1 MNDCLALHKKTIVGE
16 LLITR
21 ENRTRDGDSCLPI
34 EGRSWITSLHR
45 NRGDAPLLAPVT
57 RAGEMKGNMSTPK
70 LCRRKL
76 LIGVAAFILGTVS
89 FSSPAPAQEVLKIG
103 VLGVMSGSAASWGL
117 VNKYCAE
124 TSAQL
129 YNEQG
134 GFEIGGKKYKI
145 EIVPIDDKNDPKLAV
160 SGAERLTKQDGIHY
174 IIGPNVDTTAASVQP
189 VAEASGAIYFP
200 YAFQKTLYSPPHG
213 NAILGMI
220 ASYQAGPIIY
230 KYLIDKKGVKSVSF
244 VARNESDPLN
254 QRDEGVQAAKKL
266 GLEIKSSDD
275 TYEPGTTDFFP
286 VMSRVVNK
294 GADLIVLSGVA
305 PADAPLL
312 IKSARELGF
321 KGTLET
327 ETAQDIKILNEVA
340 GGAADG
346 FICVGGASTP
356 EIRSE
361 QMEKFADRYKKVAG
375 EWNDE
380 AGTKVYALEIILAT
394 LKKAG
399 PEAINNVDLFKKA
412 IADFSIK
419 NPFLKEDKELKY
431 VGTAY
436 FSQPRQIGVPM
447 VVNQVSD
454 GKFQTLFVGSVE

>member
-1 MNDCLALHKKTIVGE
+1 
-16 LLITR
+16 
-21 ENRTRDGDSCLPI
+21 
-34 EGRSWITSLHR
+34 
-45 NRGDAPLLAPVT
+45 
-57 RAGEMKGNMSTPK
+57 MSTI
-70 LCRRKL
+70 LLRRRNFL
-76 LIGVAAFILGTVS
+76 SGIAISILSAVTFTG
-89 FSSPAPAQEVLKIG
+89 FAPGQEVLKIG
-103 VLGVMSGSAASWGL
+103 VLGVMSGPAASWGL

-145 EIVPIDDKNDPKLAV
+145 EIVPLDDKNDPKLAV

-174 IIGPNVDTTAASVQP
+174 IIGPNVDTTAVSVQP
-189 VAEASGAIYFP
+189 VAEAAGAIYFP
-200 YAFQKTLYSPPHG
+200 YAFQKALYSPPHG

-230 KYLIDKKGVKSVSF
+230 KYLMEKKGVKSVSF

-266 GLEIKSSDD
+266 GLEIKSSND

-286 VMSRVVNK
+286 VMSRVVNN

-312 IKSARELGF
+312 IKTARELGF
-321 KGTLET
+321 KGTLAT

-340 GGAADG
+340 GAAADG
-346 FICVGGASTP
+346 FISVGGASTP

-361 QMEKFADRYKKVAG
+361 EMEKFVERYKRVAG

-380 AGTKVYALEIILAT
+380 AGTKVYALEIILET

-399 PEAINNVDLFKKA
+399 PEAITNVELFKKA
-412 IADFSIK
+412 MPDFQMK
-419 NPFLKEDKELKY
+419 NPFLKEDKQLKY
-431 VGTAY
+431 VGMAY

-447 VVNQVSD
+447 VVNEVSE
-454 GKFQTLFVGSVE
+454 GKFRTLFVGSVE

>member
-1 MNDCLALHKKTIVGE
+1 
-16 LLITR
+16 
-21 ENRTRDGDSCLPI
+21 
-34 EGRSWITSLHR
+34 
-45 NRGDAPLLAPVT
+45 
-57 RAGEMKGNMSTPK
+57 MSTLK
-70 LCRRKL
+70 LCRRNFL
-76 LIGVAAFILGTVS
+76 MGIAVFVLGTGLAGGS
-89 FSSPAPAQEVLKIG
+89 TNAEEVLKIG

-160 SGAERLTKQDGIHY
+160 SGAERLTKQEGIHY

-189 VAEASGAIYFP
+189 VAEAAGAIYFP
-200 YAFQKTLYSPPHG
+200 YAFQKTLYSPPHA

-266 GLEIKSSDD
+266 GLEIKSADD

-286 VMSRVVNK
+286 VMSRVVDK

-321 KGTLET
+321 KGTLAT

-340 GGAADG
+340 GDAADG

-356 EIRSE
+356 EIRSDE
-361 QMEKFADRYKKVAG
+361 MEKFAERYKKVAG

-380 AGTKVYALEIILAT
+380 AGTKVYALEIILET

-399 PEAINNVDLFKKA
+399 PEAINNVELFKKA
-412 IADFSIK
+412 MPDFAMK
-419 NPFLKEDKELKY
+419 NPFIKEDKQLKF

-447 VVNQVSD
+447 VVNEVKG
-454 GKFQTLFVGSVE
+454 GKFQTLFIGSVE

>member
-1 MNDCLALHKKTIVGE
+1 MSRLQL
-16 LLITR
+16 R
-21 ENRTRDGDSCLPI
+21 R
-34 EGRSWITSLHR
+34 R
-45 NRGDAPLLAPVT
+45 NF
-57 RAGEMKGNMSTPK
+57 
-70 LCRRKL
+70 
-76 LIGVAAFILGTVS
+76 LIGIAVFVLGTVS
-89 FSSPAPAQEVLKIG
+89 FGDSIYAQEVLKIG

-160 SGAERLTKQDGIHY
+160 SGAERLTKQEGIHY

-189 VAEASGAIYFP
+189 VAEAAGAIYFP
-200 YAFQKTLYSPPHG
+200 YAFQKTLYSPPHS

-230 KYLIDKKGVKSVSF
+230 KYLMDKKGVKSISF

-254 QRDEGVQAAKKL
+254 QRDEGVEAAKKL

-286 VMSRVVNK
+286 VMSRVVGK

-312 IKSARELGF
+312 IKTAHELDF
-321 KGTLET
+321 KGTLST

-340 GGAADG
+340 GAAADG

-356 EIRSE
+356 EIRSDD
-361 QMEKFADRYKKVAG
+361 MEKFVERYKKVAG

-399 PEAINNVDLFKKA
+399 PEAINNIELFKKA
-412 IADFSIK
+412 MPDFTMK
-419 NPFLKEDKELKY
+419 NPFLKEDKQLKY

-447 VVNQVSD
+447 VVNQVGD